1 VGTFTRVLVSV
12 VALAACGSP
21 PPAKKPDKVVVTDTE
36 IEILP
41 AVTFVENQPD
51 VAPESI
57 KTLDAV
63 AATLTGNPSILQ
75 VEVQAYVSEK
85 ILDPAVRHD
94 LAEQRAKKAMDYLIA
109 KGVAADRLSS
119 AGYPDADAKR
129 ASRGVD
135 FLVLKRKE

>member
-1 VGTFTRVLVSV
+1 MGITRALVF
-12 VALAACGSP
+12 AIAIAACSSP
-21 PPAKKPDKVVVTDTE
+21 KKLGKVVVTDTE

-41 AVTFVENQPD
+41 DVAFVENQPD
-51 VAPESI
+51 VAPAST

-63 AATLTGNPSILQ
+63 ASTLIGNPSILS
-75 VEVQAYVSEK
+75 VEVQAYVGEK

-94 LAEQRAKKAMDYLIA
+94 LADQRAKKVMEYLIA

-129 ASRGVD
+129 ASHGVD